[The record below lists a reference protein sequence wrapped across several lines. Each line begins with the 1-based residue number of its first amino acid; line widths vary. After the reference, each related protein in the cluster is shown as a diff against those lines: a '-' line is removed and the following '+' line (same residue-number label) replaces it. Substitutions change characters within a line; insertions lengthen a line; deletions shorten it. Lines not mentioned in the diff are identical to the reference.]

1 MLALVYLAV
10 AVCLGDRVCRR
21 FYSFL
26 SIPHRWASAF
36 IVGSLIAGWVTY
48 LTGLAFAHALV
59 PLFWGNT
66 FFFVIAI
73 GVFTWPRWRHRF
85 IKSAPREPY
94 AAPAVARAPGSDG
107 LDWLLIAAVFALV
120 TWMMFATANSTGG
133 RLQIGNNEYSDFG
146 PNTAIIQSFG
156 VGHNF
161 PTEYPHFS
169 GQRIRYHFLF
179 YFLAGNLE
187 FLGFDP
193 AWSLNLLSILSLV
206 AMLVLVMAF
215 GEILFQSRAVAR
227 LGASLFF
234 FFGSLSYI
242 PFFYKHGSWHNA
254 IHDIVTRR
262 DFLPSIF
269 PFRGELW
276 GVWSQVT
283 YANQRHF
290 AMAIAVFFL
299 VLIFLALHYRTLFS
313 EPKIARASP
322 ESGSGLSAASGTLK
336 SLRHWASSVIG
347 MLKSL
352 PHWAG
357 AAIRTPRSLPHW
369 AGFIF
374 SGVLLGLLPMWN
386 SAVFI
391 AAAAV
396 LALLFILFPSR
407 QQMAAL
413 AISAGIIALPQVIYL
428 STGAGRHEMPHLFHW
443 GYTVEQPTAWNV
455 IKYLGFSFG
464 FKWILLLVA
473 LIFATSLQ
481 RRFFIAISSLGA
493 VAFLLQLTVEVLANQ
508 KFLHIWAIIANL
520 FVAYGLWRLW
530 RLRIIGNVLP
540 GRFAAVILFLL
551 IIPGGIIDLFPFHN
565 GYWSEVTFRND
576 PLIEWLTK
584 ETKPRD
590 IFLTDRFVNHPILMT
605 GRRVFYGWP
614 YYGWSAGYD
623 STERDRVYRDLF
635 ENKDPAKVFQL
646 LKANGIAYVA
656 YDNAVRH
663 GDFIKRPNEQIYA
676 RYFPKV
682 FEDKEGKYNSLT
694 IYKVPEKAPAEL
706 KSAPVIIGTMFE
718 GGQGTAHGQFDSP
731 HGIAADSAGNVF
743 IADTNNGR
751 IEKFSPTGTFVSSI
765 GSKGAGYGQ
774 LGDPNGIRIDRAG
787 NIYVAEASN
796 HRIQKLAADGTYLA
810 EWKGP
815 DPGFYGPRKIAI
827 ASDQSLYVVDQGRTR
842 IVKFDQNFK
851 PLATWGQ
858 KGNGDGQFDDP
869 TSVAVDA
876 TTNKVY
882 VADPRNQRIQ
892 VFDLNGKFLTK
903 WAVPEWNRL
912 YGFEDLVIDSRTGRL
927 YASSANMDTVLV
939 FDLNGARVGTLRPQ
953 SPDNLEGAAGLCL
966 VDKKLYVLCA
976 SANRVVAI
984 DLK

>member
-10 AVCLGDRVCRR
+10 AVCLGDRICRR

-26 SIPHRWASAF
+26 SIPHRWAAAF

-48 LTGLAFAHALV
+48 LTGAVFAHALV
-59 PLFWGNT
+59 PLFWGNA
-66 FFFVIAI
+66 FFFLVAAS
-73 GVFTWPRWRHRF
+73 VFTWPRWRHRF
-85 IKSAPREPY
+85 IKSTPREAFVP
-94 AAPAVARAPGSDG
+94 AAVARAPGSDG
-107 LDWLLIAAVFALV
+107 LDWLLIAAFFALV

-215 GEILFQSRAVAR
+215 GEILFHSRAVAR

-254 IHDIVTRR
+254 IHDILTRR

-269 PFRGELW
+269 PYRGELW

-299 VLIFLALHYRTLFS
+299 VMIFLALHYRTLFS
-313 EPKIARASP
+313 EPKVAEASTDLLSSP
-322 ESGSGLSAASGTLK
+322 SPSGPLGV
-336 SLRHWASSVIG
+336 SVNV
-347 MLKSL
+347 
-352 PHWAG
+352 W
-357 AAIRTPRSLPHW
+357 T
-369 AGFIF
+369 GFVF

-396 LALLFILFPSR
+396 LAFLFVLCPSR
-407 QQMAAL
+407 PQMIAL
-413 AISAGIIALPQVIYL
+413 AITAGVIALPQVLYL
-428 STGAGRHEMPHLFHW
+428 STGAGRHEMPNLFHW
-443 GYTVEQPTAWNV
+443 GYTVEQPTALNV

-464 FKWILLLVA
+464 VKWILLLVA

-520 FVAYGLWRLW
+520 FVAYGLWQLW

-540 GRFAAVILFLL
+540 GRFAAVILFLA

-623 STERDRVYRDLF
+623 STERDRVYRELF

-682 FEDKEGKYNSLT
+682 FEDKDGKYNSLT

-706 KSAPVIIGTMFE
+706 KSAPVVIGTMFE
-718 GGQGTAHGQFDSP
+718 GGQGSAHGQFDSP

-751 IEKFSPTGTFVSSI
+751 IEKFSPAGAFIASI

-796 HRIQKLAADGTYLA
+796 HRIQKLAADGSYIA

-827 ASDQSLYVVDQGRTR
+827 APDQSLYVVDQGRTR

-851 PLATWGQ
+851 LLATWGQ

-903 WAVPEWNRL
+903 WAVPEWNRP
-912 YGFEDLVIDSRTGRL
+912 YGFEDLVVDSRTGRL

-939 FDLNGARVGTLRPQ
+939 FDLNGARVGTLKPE
-953 SPDNLEGAAGLCL
+953 SPDKLEGAAGLL
-966 VDKKLYVLCA
+966 LTDKKLYVLCA
-976 SANRVVAI
+976 SANRVIAI